1 MSTRTRDAI
10 LGAIGLAALA
20 CYILACGPAFSPDDS
35 KVLFPSN
42 DPRTG
47 HVVMAMYDRR
57 TRTTRPLLA
66 LPAEADE
73 SPPAYAWTQDG
84 TRAVALWVEDDDV
97 LRIAVVPLKTG
108 RALRLLTIPDF
119 ESSQMEYLYWHPCVV
134 GASLF
139 IGGEDTIRRID
150 LETGAEET
158 AKVDGATRLLALGDR
173 VYYARKLPDEGATTG
188 RAEFG
193 LLDLQALTLAPQF
206 VAAGV
211 GADILA
217 VSRDGARIAVAAEED
232 DAKQIRILENGRARA
247 TLALG
252 GGNDAREIAGM
263 PQWSRDGESLY
274 YTYHEPLD
282 EQHRQYGILE
292 LPIDGSAPR
301 LLPLLVAGASDSDS
315 LMPLDV
321 SHDGRTLA
329 TVSTYLRT
337 SSGKLAQGKQP
348 NLRPEDLALFL
359 VDLATARRTV
369 TRIPIPPLPEQAD
382 AR

>member
-1 MSTRTRDAI
+1 
-10 LGAIGLAALA
+10 
-20 CYILACGPAFSPDDS
+20 
-35 KVLFPSN
+35 
-42 DPRTG
+42 
-47 HVVMAMYDRR
+47 MAMYDRR
-57 TRTTRPLLA
+57 TRTARPLLA
-66 LPAEADE
+66 LPAEAEE

-84 TRAVALWVEDDDV
+84 TRAVALWVEGDDV
-97 LRIAVVPLKTG
+97 LRIAVVPLKAG

-119 ESSQMEYLYWHPCVV
+119 ESSQMEYLYWHPSIV

-150 LETGAEET
+150 LETGVEVT
-158 AKVDGATRLLALGDR
+158 AKVDGATHLLALGDR

-193 LLDLQALTLAPQF
+193 LLDLQALTLAPRF

-217 VSRDGARIAVAAEED
+217 VSRDGTRIAVAAEED
-232 DAKQIRILENGRARA
+232 DAKQIRIFANGRAHA

-252 GGNDAREIAGM
+252 GGNDAREVAGM
-263 PQWSRDGESLY
+263 PLWSLDGESLY

-282 EQHRQYGILE
+282 DQHSRYGILE

-301 LLPLLVAGASDSDS
+301 LLPLLVARASDS

-329 TVSTYLRT
+329 TVSTYLQT

-369 TRIPIPPLPEQAD
+369 TRIPIPPLPEQPH